1 MKAVG
6 IQHYRAQF
14 ASLHNFFPR
23 ITMQVYSISWSV
35 KQKASGRAQSNR
47 SAAICG

>member
-1 MKAVG
+1 MKAIG

-14 ASLHNFFPR
+14 ASLHNFFPK

-35 KQKASGRAQSNR
+35 KRKTQQAQSNR